1 MEVLI
6 SVENFEDVT
15 GKYREVNSPRTLEAC
30 LRCGLD
36 PTELYARPKGQFK
49 EKGLTPEMLDIK
61 YQAFQT
67 KRTDKISMV
76 KKERQAIIAFAEKK
90 ARGLSA
96 GKTGATLSP
105 DKPIDA
111 AEELRQA
118 DIRRAAALIEL
129 EEKRM
134 EALKRRQEKELNKIV
149 EREQTMAVLQQKIS
163 KAEEEEMK
171 KKKMHDK
178 KVAEE
183 KVAEE
188 KRKNQR
194 KAELKRLEQE
204 EAEKKREL
212 AKKEAEVEEKLK
224 KKRLQMEREMLKE
237 ARMRDEE
244 RKQKVEEA
252 RRKTEALLKAQED
265 LAEENRVKMIEREHR
280 IMQQLIDKKEKKRQ
294 EVADQREKAGKRIAE
309 AIEKHHNLHVTK
321 KLEFDERQKSAE
333 ERARENFILEQ
344 EKLKKQAD
352 AREKRNK
359 TRLNR
364 LVDAY
369 RQRKDHREEIIQ
381 KREERDSV
389 YATIQADREKKVSM
403 MKFTTDLKLKDKLE
417 NVERVARMTEFRRLQ
432 ILQKIYT
439 EDNKHDD
446 TTKRRED
453 MLRKHSEEAKQSL
466 IRKHEISDTM
476 ERMRM
481 TNDFTLLDKL
491 FATKKSKKE
500 KKQGKNE
507 EDEDPRLNQ
516 TV

>member
-1 MEVLI
+1 MIMSAE
-6 SVENFEDVT
+6 
-15 GKYREVNSPRTLEAC
+15 
-30 LRCGLD
+30 
-36 PTELYARPKGQFK
+36 
-49 EKGLTPEMLDIK
+49 
-61 YQAFQT
+61 
-67 KRTDKISMV
+67 KISMV

-90 ARGLSA
+90 LRTLSP
-96 GKTGATLSP
+96 GKSGNSP

-118 DIRRAAALIEL
+118 EARRAAALIEM
-129 EEKRM
+129 EEKRL
-134 EALKRRQEKELNKIV
+134 EALKRRQEKELSKIV
-149 EREQTMAVLQQKIS
+149 EREQTMAALQQKIA

-171 KKKMHDK
+171 KKKLHDK

-188 KRKNQR
+188 KRRQQR
-194 KAELKRLEQE
+194 EAELKRLEQE
-204 EAEKKREL
+204 EAERKREL

-224 KKRLQMEREMLKE
+224 KKRLQMERQMMKE

-252 RRKTEALLKAQED
+252 RKKTEALLKAQEE
-265 LAEENRVKMIEREHR
+265 LAEQNRIKMLEREHR
-280 IMQQLIDKKEKKRQ
+280 IMQQLEEKKEKKRQ
-294 EVADQREKAGKRIAE
+294 EVAEQREKAAKRIAE
-309 AIEKHHNLHVTK
+309 AIDKHHNLHVTK
-321 KLEFDERQKSAE
+321 KLEFDERQKAAE

-352 AREKRNK
+352 EREKRNK

-364 LVDAY
+364 LIDAY
-369 RQRKDHREEIIQ
+369 RQRKDHRDEIIQ

-389 YATIQADREKKVSM
+389 YTTIQADREKKISM

-417 NVERVARMTEFRRLQ
+417 NVERVARMNEFRRLQ

-439 EDNKHDD
+439 EDNKHEEIY
-446 TTKRRED
+446 KRKED
-453 MLRKHSEEAKQSL
+453 MLRKHGEEAKQSL

-491 FATKKSKKE
+491 FASKKSKKE
-500 KKQGKNE
+500 RKQGKGEE
-507 EDEDPRLNQ
+507 EDDPRLNQ